1 MQHTARFTGFLVIFQ
16 DSTSC
21 VFFFFNAYDFI
32 FVSCSKGHRKTSERE
47 AILGVIIFLIILG
60 AWYHPPSSAVCEKC
74 MDSYFC
80 CLLQVL
86 WPAFDTNP
94 AAALGQ
100 TGYPVKIERL
110 LAGERVLRGQ
120 TSLTPHLE
128 SSEKTKMGIP
138 RRCASLSTALP

>member
-16 DSTSC
+16 DFTSR
-21 VFFFFNAYDFI
+21 VLFFFNAYDF

-60 AWYHPPSSAVCEKC
+60 AWYHSPSSAVCEKY

-80 CLLQVL
+80 CLLQAL

-100 TGYPVKIERL
+100 TRYSVKIGGL
-110 LAGERVLRGQ
+110 LAGERVLRVQ

-128 SSEKTKMGIP
+128 SFEKIKMGIP